1 MTAFVFDGIL
11 YLVVV
16 LRKLAMPAAGGVPC
30 VGSTFFLPQHRKKE
44 YEENEFLKFPS
55 IIGYIATGEETLWD
69 IAKKY
74 HTTVDSIKN
83 GNHVLADRASERVKR
98 GDKLLLVKA
107 AR

>member
-1 MTAFVFDGIL
+1 MRKFVFMIM
-11 YLVVV
+11 VFV
-16 LRKLAMPAAGGVPC
+16 LS
-30 VGSTFFLPQHRKKE
+30 VGTVDMAFGRADKSKVDIH
-44 YEENEFLKFPS
+44 YEEICVSK
-55 IIGYIATGEETLWD
+55 GETYWD